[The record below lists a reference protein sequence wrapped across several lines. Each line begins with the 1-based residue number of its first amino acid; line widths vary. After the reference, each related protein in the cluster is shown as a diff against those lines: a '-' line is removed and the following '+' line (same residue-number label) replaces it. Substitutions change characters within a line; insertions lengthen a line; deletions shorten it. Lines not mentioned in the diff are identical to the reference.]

1 MTRTFTPP
9 FESDAAL
16 QTGDVIDAASP
27 RRYSAGMTAIEVRE
41 VRLHESPRGNLR
53 DFLGVVDRIYA
64 GDSAYVRPLDQDLKD
79 RLDPKKNPFFTHAE
93 GAIFTA
99 HKDGACVGRITTSID
114 HEHLARYKDSTGFWG
129 FLDTIDDAEV
139 TAALL
144 ARAEQWLRD
153 KGMTRARG
161 PMSTNVNEEIGCL
174 VDGFDTPPYVLMP
187 HHRPYQ
193 AKLIEQAGYAK
204 AKDLLA
210 WRYTVGDLNPRVSRA
225 RDDIRAMPEVTSRVV
240 SYGDMQRDVALIM
253 DIFNDAWSDN
263 WGFVPLTEPEIKK
276 TAQDFK
282 LFLMPEITRIVSING
297 EPAAVAVA
305 IPNLNEM
312 IPDLGGKL
320 FPLGLPK
327 LLYRLKVKGP
337 KTGRVIIL
345 GIAKKWRHV
354 RKYAGLSLFLYAEL
368 NESGKKLG
376 MTGGEL
382 GWTLE
387 DNGPVN
393 TGIRTM
399 GAKPYKRYRIFD
411 KALVSLGAGAA
422 S

>member
-1 MTRTFTPP
+1 
-9 FESDAAL
+9 
-16 QTGDVIDAASP
+16 
-27 RRYSAGMTAIEVRE
+27 MTAIEVRE
-41 VRLHESPRGNLR
+41 VLLHGSPRGNLR
-53 DFLGVVDRIYA
+53 DFLGVVDRIYD
-64 GDSAYVRPLDQDLKD
+64 GDAAYVRPLDQDMKD
-79 RLDPKKNPFFTHAE
+79 RLDPRKNPFFTHAE

-99 HKDGACVGRITTSID
+99 HDAATGECLGRITTSID
-114 HEHLARYKDSTGFWG
+114 KEHLARYQDATGFWG
-129 FLDTIDDAEV
+129 FLDTVDRGDVAQ
-139 TAALL
+139 ALL
-144 ARAEQWLRD
+144 DRAESWLRER
-153 KGMTRARG
+153 GMTRARG

-193 AKLIEQAGYAK
+193 AKLIENAGYTK

-210 WRYTVGDLNPRVSRA
+210 WRYTVGDLNPRVARA
-225 RDDIRAMPEVTSRVV
+225 RADIQAMPEVTSRVV
-240 SYGDMQRDVALIM
+240 SYGEMQRDVELIM
-253 DIFNDAWSDN
+253 DVFNDAWSEN

-282 LFLMPEITRIVSING
+282 LFLMPEITRIVSIDG

-312 IPDLGGKL
+312 IHDLGGSL
-320 FPLGLPK
+320 FPMGLPK
-327 LLYRLKVKGP
+327 LLWRLKVSGP

-345 GIAKKWRHV
+345 GIRKKWRHV
-354 RKYAGLSLFLYAEL
+354 RKYAGLSLYLYAEL

-411 KALVSLGAGAA
+411 KSLVAAKGEALS
-422 S
+422 

>member
-1 MTRTFTPP
+1 MT
-9 FESDAAL
+9 
-16 QTGDVIDAASP
+16 V
-27 RRYSAGMTAIEVRE
+27 IEVRE
-41 VRLHESPRGNLR
+41 VRLHGNPKGNLR
-53 DFLGVVDRIYA
+53 DFLGVVDRIYQ
-64 GDSAYVRPLDQDLKD
+64 GDAAYVRPLDQDMKD
-79 RLDPKKNPFFTHAE
+79 RLDPKKNPFFTHGE
-93 GAIFTA
+93 GGIFTA
-99 HKDGACVGRITTSID
+99 HRDGECVGRITTTID
-114 HEHLARYKDSTGFWG
+114 REHLARYRDSTGFWG
-129 FLDTIDDAEV
+129 FLDTVDSPEV
-139 TAALL
+139 ARALL
-144 ARAEQWLRD
+144 DRAEAWLKER
-153 KGMTRARG
+153 GMTRALG

-174 VDGFDTPPYVLMP
+174 VDGFETPPYVLMP

-193 AKLIEQAGYAK
+193 AKLIEGAGYTK

-210 WRYTVGDLNPRVSRA
+210 WRYVVGDLNPRVARA
-225 RDDIRAMPEVTSRVV
+225 QADIKAMPEVTSRVV
-240 SYGDMQRDVALIM
+240 SYKDMQRDVELIM

-263 WGFVPLTEPEIKK
+263 WGFVPLTEPEINK

-282 LFLMPEITRIVSING
+282 LFLMPEITRIVSIDG

-305 IPNLNEM
+305 IPNLNEL
-312 IPDLGGKL
+312 IADLGGSL

-345 GIAKKWRHV
+345 GIRKKWRHV

-399 GAKPYKRYRIFD
+399 GAKPYKRYRIYD
-411 KALVSLGAGAA
+411 KPLVNADSGNAANPTHAKEAGL